1 MSKKKS
7 PNNSSLKIC
16 PPNIVKILYQLAYD
30 THQILKSHNI
40 KYWCNSGTLLGAIRH
55 SGIIPWDD
63 DIDIGMMKKDQEQFL
78 DLTNVFKKCGYS
90 IVSTWFGFKIF
101 KTNRP
106 LTKGFDYSY
115 PNLDIFMYHMN
126 EQKKRYEMYYKEAR
140 NTWPNEW
147 WLEEE
152 LFPLKELSFGEIM
165 LPCPRKYKDYFIRMY
180 GKDWNKIAYRE
191 YDHET
196 EEFVTD
202 EKIKV
207 KLTPSMRQPAK
218 PTEIRER
225 KCVEYCVAKVA
236 SPYKWKVE
244 KSKSCKKS
252 GKKECYNN
260 FNKKMGVYM
269 INCDMHTERLEKF
282 KKYAKKAGLNAC
294 RIPCILGKKI
304 TTEEF
309 CRMIDDKVVSKK
321 ANMTPVEVSINM
333 SHFNCLQ
340 HLVNSCM
347 DYALICEDDI
357 EVKSDFISNVNLILD
372 SLDKEGVSFS
382 ILHLWNGNWMKTISN
397 MEKVLKITDKIQIM
411 KETVPYNAGAVCYII
426 SRKYAEHLIKKFFP
440 IREAQDLLMGSF
452 IKEGNHL
459 TLKMKKNK
467 KTGCYDSPLLNM
479 PCGGEWGTGKTT
491 QDYEAPTIDKYVCR
505 KCTPPKK

>member
-1 MSKKKS
+1 MSRKKS
-7 PNNSSLKIC
+7 PIHESLKIC
-16 PPNIVKILYQLAYD
+16 PPNIVKLLYQLAYD
-30 THQILKSHNI
+30 VHQILTSHNI
-40 KYWCNSGTLLGAIRH
+40 QYWCNSGTLLGAIRH
-55 SGIIPWDD
+55 CGIIPWDD
-63 DIDIGMMKKDQEQFL
+63 DIDIGMMLKERKQFL
-78 DLTNVFKKCGYS
+78 ELKDVFKKCGYS
-90 IVSTWFGFKIF
+90 VVNAWFGYKIF
-101 KTNRP
+101 YTKRT

-115 PNLDIFMYHMN
+115 PNLDIFIYHMN
-126 EQKKRYEMYYKEAR
+126 EQKNRYEMYYKQAR
-140 NTWPNEW
+140 ETWPNEW
-147 WLEEE
+147 WLHDE
-152 LFPLKELSFGEIM
+152 LFPLKALSFGDIE
-165 LPCPRKYKDYFIRMY
+165 LPCPLKCKDYFIRMY

-294 RIPCILGKKI
+294 RVPCILGKKI
-304 TTEEF
+304 TKEEF
-309 CRMIDDKVVSKK
+309 CKMIDDKVVSKK
-321 ANMTPVEVSINM
+321 ANMTPVQVSINM
-333 SHFNCLQ
+333 SHFNCWQ
-340 HLVNSCM
+340 NLVNSCM
-347 DYALICEDDI
+347 DYALICEDDM
-357 EVKSDFISNVNLILD
+357 EVKSDFISNINLILD
-372 SLDKEGVSFS
+372 SLDKEGISFS

-397 MEKVLKITDKIQIM
+397 MEKVLKVTDNIKIM

-459 TLKMKKNK
+459 TLKMKLNK

-479 PCGGEWGTGKTT
+479 PCGGDWGTGKTT
-491 QDYEAPTIDKYVCR
+491 QDYNAPTIDEYVCR